1 MNQHDEQGSVTL
13 EAVLIFPAL
22 IFTIMTVI
30 QVALFAHAAG
40 LVDAAARE
48 GARAARLSGV
58 ADVGRQRA
66 AEFLDRHG
74 HQVVLDQAVI
84 ADTHNGIAVVEVT
97 GHATPILPG
106 LSLPVHGYSA
116 GPIEGFD
123 AFSPTGV
130 TP

>member
-58 ADVGRQRA
+58 ADVGRQR
-66 AEFLDRHG
+66 